1 MKKTNIRINN
11 FFVLFHK
18 EKYYLS
24 DVDILDEWITLNN
37 AKLKNM
43 TKNKEITNEIKELTE
58 LHKIHSK
65 VNFIKENFKSF
76 KKSTEGDTLKVI
88 TLKGGG

>member
-1 MKKTNIRINN
+1 MTKTNIRVNN

-18 EKYYLS
+18 GKYYLS
-24 DVDILDEWITLNN
+24 DIDILDEWKILNN

-43 TKNKEITNEIKELTE
+43 TKNKDITHEIKELTE
-58 LHKIHSK
+58 LHNIHSK

-76 KKSTEGDTLKVI
+76 KKSTEGDKLKII
-88 TLKGGG
+88 TLKGG